1 MPNHDPSA
9 LTGTAKS
16 LDELL
21 SLYDER
27 FVRCAYLTLLGREAD
42 ASGLS
47 NYVRQLR
54 RGAAKVQLIVELA
67 ESEEGRNAGPKLQGL
82 AELVEANKLRPPSL
96 LKRVAARISH
106 VLLAPLAPQLRA
118 MDNEIHAIGDRTE
131 QRFNQLQ
138 ASTGTSYRERLQ
150 TAGGDNTA
158 LQDAHQDLAADLIA
172 AAGRSDLPAN
182 AAVLVSRLGVA
193 LSAYRGRA

>member
-1 MPNHDPSA
+1 MPNHDANS
-9 LTGTAKS
+9 LTGAAAS

-47 NYVRQLR
+47 NYVRQVR
-54 RGAAKVQLIVELA
+54 RGAAKVQLIAELA
-67 ESEEGRNAGPKLQGL
+67 DSEEGRNAGPKLHGL

-96 LKRVAARISH
+96 LRRVAARVSH
-106 VLLAPLAPQLRA
+106 LLLAPLAPQLRA

-138 ASTGTSYRERLQ
+138 ARTGTSHRTRLQ
-150 TAGGDNTA
+150 TAGGDNSD
-158 LQDAHQDLAADLIA
+158 LEDAHQHLAADLIA
-172 AAGRSDLPAN
+172 APGRSDLPAN
-182 AAVLVSRLGVA
+182 AAVLASRLGVA
-193 LSAYRGRA
+193 LSAYRGRG